1 MRKLTLL
8 VVAAAIALLGLRLI
22 FDTGDLATYV
32 LRDGLLVA
40 AAGALLFAFN
50 APPLPP
56 LAVPDPDDA
65 PRWPRLA
72 RVLFVTGA
80 ACAAAGGILFAL
92 PSGDP
97 LSINLM
103 AALRNSLWLIGIALF
118 VLGAAWRSRRRS
130 YRAPAYRWQR
140 DDAGRFHRVASDE
153 ETAHSATNKVNG
165 KRGVIYALV
174 LILALAAL
182 PRLVQLTTL
191 PAQCIGAECQAAVDL
206 ASGQSLAD
214 GTGPL
219 VLRGVFDGF
228 THALFA
234 LTSNELLG
242 LRLASAL
249 IGLFT
254 LPAFFLLA
262 RAYAHPPAALVATL
276 LLALSPW
283 HIWASRSS
291 TPWIALPLA
300 LCFAGWT
307 LSRAL
312 PTRGWR
318 DLVRSWALAGAAAG
332 WVLLELR
339 WLDINVLWPQI
350 STTGLTTGLTTSLTA
365 GALVLVA
372 VQASQRGAVKR
383 VQQAAVA
390 ALAFGLGLVLVAAPP
405 YLLPTLDLPAFT
417 DATAATQAA
426 TAPTW
431 TPRLLLADLLHGS
444 QLPAATLFATRPLL
458 TLLTAALAF
467 VGLAA
472 LLRNLARRQSR
483 GRALV
488 ALLALAT
495 LAFLLLRGVFDPTAG
510 QGPLLGLLPGFF
522 LAAAIALDGLL
533 HGFAQ
538 SWRNVLPRATAP
550 AFAAVA
556 VLLAGLL
563 SAASLWRGLDD
574 LSAAVQTQADAA
586 IARDLAALAESGTLA
601 DTRVFVPTAIFESPN
616 GRLLAGEAL
625 ASPNVHSL
633 RDPLDLLGA
642 PVDNPTNLEAAFNE
656 VSSVRYLIPAEQADV
671 LTLLTSFHPRGIA
684 QPQFD
689 EESGAPIFTSFEID
703 AAALADSRTL
713 PVEFTNFGGG
723 LGSER
728 YDALSFPWATSPPV
742 AAPFSAAASASLLVP
757 QAGSYTFRTLGNL
770 APQETVQLNLDGE
783 LLLDT
788 SLDLR
793 ERVYQLAAGYYA
805 LDLRYESGDAP
816 SDWSLTWQRGGEEPQ
831 VIGAENLYAPTL
843 PTIGLLATYHAGTA
857 TGGLADGPVLDTR
870 KEPLPGRFPPDLPRP
885 WSVRWTG
892 QLAAPRAGE
901 YGFVA
906 EGDGAIRFSV
916 DNVPLLDS
924 EISLLPAPEN
934 VDAVEAASVLQ
945 TLRYLNQGWR
955 PVDLAWSPNSATARL
970 NLRWQVPGSVATS
983 LAPRFFTPLRGDLNT
998 GSSTLPTPPPLLDN
1012 RLGDDDFA
1020 LSPTVPLREVEGTG
1034 TALPPLPTLFGELL
1048 WRVENGCGAGDN
1060 QLNQPRAVVIAPG
1073 ANNSER
1079 DAQIFV
1085 ADAGN
1090 QRAVAYDLDGASG
1103 TIYTDPAFG
1112 EPTDLALDPSGN
1124 PLLLDAIA
1132 AVAFRLDP
1140 ASDEVRALEWATLLY
1155 RPRGFDVDAA
1165 GNFYVAET
1173 GGGRVLVLTPE
1184 GELMGQFGGPGTLI
1198 AQGQPA
1204 DVLSVPAAFEGGTST
1219 QRLWTITAEDGRLRD
1234 VLSEGSLG
1242 VVGRTSTIDG
1252 AHFAALPDGS
1262 FFLTNP
1268 AQRSILHLAPTG
1280 QPLRQLAL
1288 DQPMDA
1294 PTGISAATLGGDIYL
1309 ALTDSLRCTL
1319 SLWRLDM

>member
-1 MRKLTLL
+1 MRQLTLL
-8 VVAAAIALLGLRLI
+8 VVAATIALLGFRLI
-22 FDTGDLATYV
+22 FNTGDLATYL
-32 LRDGLLVA
+32 LRDGLLIA
-40 AAGALLFAFN
+40 AIGALLFALN
-50 APPLPP
+50 APPLPTVS
-56 LAVPDPDDA
+56 ATDPDDA

-92 PSGDP
+92 PAGD
-97 LSINLM
+97 LG
-103 AALRNSLWLIGIALF
+103 AALRNSLWLIGVALF
-118 VLGAAWRSRRRS
+118 VLGAAWHSRRRS

-140 DDAGRFHRVASDE
+140 DESGRFHRVASDE
-153 ETAHSATNKVNG
+153 ETAQPATDKVDST
-165 KRGVIYALV
+165 RGVIYAFV

-182 PRLVQLTTL
+182 PRLIQLTTL

-206 ASGQSLAD
+206 ASGESLAE
-214 GTGPL
+214 GAGPL
-219 VLRGVFDGF
+219 ALRGVFDGLI
-228 THALFA
+228 HALFA
-234 LTSNELLG
+234 LTSSELLS

-249 IGLFT
+249 LGLAT
-254 LPAFFLLA
+254 LPMFFVFA
-262 RAYAHPPAALVATL
+262 RAYTHAPAALVATL
-276 LLALSPW
+276 LLAFSPW

-300 LCFAGWT
+300 LCLAGWT

-312 PTRGWR
+312 PMRDWRG
-318 DLVRSWALAGAAAG
+318 LVRSWALAGAATG

-339 WLDINVLWPQI
+339 WLEIDLAWPQI
-350 STTGLTTGLTTSLTA
+350 TAGWTAGTGLLLA
-365 GALVLVA
+365 A
-372 VQASQRGAVKR
+372 QMSQRGAVAR
-383 VQQAAVA
+383 TQQVALA
-390 ALAFGLGLVLVAAPP
+390 ALMFALGAILVAAPP
-405 YLLPTLDLPAFT
+405 YLLPTLDLPVLT
-417 DATAATQAA
+417 DATSATQAA

-472 LLRNLARRQSR
+472 LLRNLARRQSW

-495 LAFLLLRGVFDPTAG
+495 LAFLLLRGAFDPTAG
-510 QGPLLGLLPGFF
+510 QGPLLGLLPGLF
-522 LAAAIALDGLL
+522 LAAAVALDGLL
-533 HGFAQ
+533 HTFAQ
-538 SWRNVLPRATAP
+538 TWRSTLPRATAP
-550 AFAAVA
+550 AFAAAA

-563 SAASLWRGLDD
+563 GTASLWRGLDD

-586 IARDLAALAESGTLA
+586 IARDLATLSESGTLA
-601 DTRVFVPTAIFESPN
+601 NTRIFVPPAIFESPN

-625 ASPNVHSL
+625 ASPNVYPL
-633 RDPLDLLGA
+633 RDPLELLGA
-642 PVDNPTNLEAAFNE
+642 PVGSPTNLAAAFDE
-656 VSSVRYLIPAEQADV
+656 VNSVRYLIPAEQADV

-684 QPQFD
+684 QPQLD
-689 EESGAPIFTSFEID
+689 EESGAPIFTTFEID
-703 AAALADSRTL
+703 AAALAESRAL
-713 PVEFTNFGGG
+713 PVEFTSFVGG

-728 YDALSFPWATSPPV
+728 YGSLSFPWATSPPV
-742 AAPFSAAASASLLVP
+742 ATPFSAEASASLLVP
-757 QAGSYTFRTLGNL
+757 QAGSYTFRIQGNL

-788 SLDLR
+788 SLNLR
-793 ERVYQLAAGYYA
+793 ERVYELAAGYYA
-805 LDLRYESGDAP
+805 LDLRYESGDAA
-816 SDWSLTWQRGGEEPQ
+816 SDWSITWQRGGEEPQ

-843 PTIGLLATYHAGTA
+843 PTVGLLATYHAGT
-857 TGGLADGPVLDTR
+857 TLDGPVLDTR

-901 YGFVA
+901 YGLIA
-906 EGDGAIRFSV
+906 SGDGAIRLSI
-916 DNVPLLDS
+916 DNVMLLDS
-924 EISLLPAPEN
+924 ELLPSTAQRSPL
-934 VDAVEAASVLQ
+934 AVPAADEATESPSALQ

-955 PVDLAWSPNSATARL
+955 PIDLVWSPNSATARL
-970 NLRWQVPGSVATS
+970 DLRWQAPGSVATS
-983 LAPRFFTPLRGDLNT
+983 LAPRFFTPRAGDVNA
-998 GSSTLPTPPPLLDN
+998 SSVELPAPPPLLDN

-1020 LSPTVPLREVEGTG
+1020 LSPPVPLREVGGMG
-1034 TALPPLPTLFGELL
+1034 TALPPLPGLFGELR

-1073 ANNSER
+1073 SGEV
-1079 DAQIFV
+1079 DDTQIFV

-1090 QRAVAYDLDGASG
+1090 QRAVAYDLDGTPGAV
-1103 TIYTDPAFG
+1103 YRDAAFG

-1132 AVAFRLDP
+1132 AAAFRLDP
-1140 ASDEVRALEWATLLY
+1140 ASGEVRALEWPTLLY
-1155 RPRGFDVDAA
+1155 RPRGFDIDAA

-1173 GGGRVLVLTPE
+1173 GGGRVVVLTPE
-1184 GELMGQFGGPGTLI
+1184 GELMAQFGGPGTVI

-1204 DVLSVPAAFEGGTST
+1204 DVLSVPAAFEGGTPT

-1242 VVGRTSTIDG
+1242 VMGRISTIDG
-1252 AHFAALPDGS
+1252 AHFAPLPNGS

-1280 QPLRQLAL
+1280 QPLRQFAL

-1294 PTGISAATLGGDIYL
+1294 PTGISAATFDGDTYL

>member
-22 FDTGDLATYV
+22 FNTGDLATYV
-32 LRDGLLVA
+32 LRDGLLIA
-40 AAGALLFAFN
+40 ALGALLFALN

-56 LAVPDPDDA
+56 LPSADSDDT

-80 ACAAAGGILFAL
+80 ACAAAGGALFAL
-92 PSGDP
+92 PSGD
-97 LSINLM
+97 LG

-153 ETAHSATNKVNG
+153 ETAHSATNKING
-165 KRGVIYALV
+165 TRGVVYALI

-182 PRLVQLTTL
+182 PRLIQLTTL

-206 ASGQSLAD
+206 ASGESLAD

-219 VLRGVFDGF
+219 VLRGVFDGL

-234 LTSNELLG
+234 LTGNELLG

-249 IGLFT
+249 IGLAT

-276 LLALSPW
+276 LLAVSPW

-291 TPWIALPLA
+291 TPWITLPLA
-300 LCFAGWT
+300 LCLAGWT

-312 PTRGWR
+312 PMRDWR
-318 DLVRSWALAGAAAG
+318 DLVRSWALAGAATG

-339 WLDINVLWPQI
+339 WLEMDVAWPQI
-350 STTGLTTGLTTSLTA
+350 TMSWTAGTSLLLA
-365 GALVLVA
+365 A
-372 VQASQRGAVKR
+372 QMSQRGAVAR
-383 VQQAAVA
+383 TQQTALAAVMF
-390 ALAFGLGLVLVAAPP
+390 ALGVILIAAPP
-405 YLLPTLDLPAFT
+405 YLLPTLEMPALTDNAFT
-417 DATAATQAA
+417 FAQSQIPAV
-426 TAPTW
+426 PTW

-444 QLPAATLFATRPLL
+444 ALPAATLFATRPLL
-458 TLLTAALAF
+458 TLLTATLAF

-472 LLRNLARRQSR
+472 LLRNLARRQSW
-483 GRALV
+483 GRAFV

-495 LAFLLLRGVFDPTAG
+495 LLFLLLRSAFDPAAG

-522 LAAAIALDGLL
+522 LAAAVALDGLL

-550 AFAAVA
+550 TFAAVA
-556 VLLAGLL
+556 VLLVGLL
-563 SAASLWRGLDD
+563 GAASLWRGLDD

-586 IARDLAALAESGTLA
+586 IARDLSALSESGALA
-601 DTRVFVPTAIFESPN
+601 DTRVFVPPAIFESPN

-625 ASPNVHSL
+625 ASPNVHPL

-642 PVDNPTNLEAAFNE
+642 PVGNPTNLAAAFNE
-656 VSSVRYLIPAEQADV
+656 INSVRYLIPAEQADV
-671 LTLLTSFHPRGIA
+671 LTLLTSFHPRGVA
-684 QPQFD
+684 QPQLD
-689 EESGAPIFTSFEID
+689 EESGAPIFTTFEID
-703 AAALADSRTL
+703 AAALAESRTL
-713 PVEFTNFGGG
+713 PVEFTSFVGG
-723 LGSER
+723 LGDAR
-728 YDALSFPWATSPPV
+728 YDALDFPWAMSPPV

-757 QAGSYTFRTLGNL
+757 QAGSYTFRIRGNL
-770 APQETVQLNLDGE
+770 APQETIQLNLDGE

-793 ERVYQLAAGYYA
+793 ERVYELAAGYYA
-805 LDLRYESGDAP
+805 LDLRYESDDMA
-816 SDWSLTWQRGGEEPQ
+816 SDWSITWQRGGEEPQ

-843 PTIGLLATYHAGTA
+843 PTVGLLATYHAGTA
-857 TGGLADGPVLDTR
+857 AGGPTDGPAVLDTR

-901 YGFVA
+901 YGFIA
-906 EGDGAIRFSV
+906 GGDGAIRLSV

-934 VDAVEAASVLQ
+934 VDAVEASSVLQ

-955 PVDLAWSPNSATARL
+955 PVDLVWSPNSATARL

-983 LAPRFFTPLRGDLNT
+983 LAPRFFTPLRGDLNA
-998 GSSTLPTPPPLLDN
+998 SSVELPTPPPLLDN

-1020 LSPTVPLREVEGTG
+1020 LSPTVPLREVEGMG
-1034 TALPPLPTLFGELL
+1034 TALPPLPSLFGELL

-1073 ANNSER
+1073 ADNSER

-1132 AVAFRLDP
+1132 AAAFRLDP
-1140 ASDEVRALEWATLLY
+1140 ASGEVRALEWPTLLY

-1173 GGGRVLVLTPE
+1173 GGGRVVVLTPE
-1184 GELMGQFGGPGTLI
+1184 GELMAQFGGPGTVI

-1204 DVLSVPAAFEGGTST
+1204 DVLSVTAAFGDAIST

-1242 VVGRTSTIDG
+1242 LMGRTSTIDG
-1252 AHFAALPDGS
+1252 AHFAGLPDGS
-1262 FFLTNP
+1262 FFVTNP
-1268 AQRSILHLAPTG
+1268 AQRSILYLAPSG

-1294 PTGISAATLGGDIYL
+1294 PTGLSAATLDSNVYL